1 MKKRKSFNIGQDL
14 LEDNS
19 NLEWSD
25 KGDSIAVST
34 VVSSKKSNKKFFSE
48 LDSFFESAMD
58 DLWNESKEQVP
69 EKIATEIKEHTSKPG
84 KKSFFSG
91 FDALFSSTSADMPET
106 RPLGDGETAYM
117 KRVTFLFK
125 KDKLE
130 ELKHMAKKEKLYLRD
145 IISKV
150 LDDYLANK
158 IAAEEKNK

>member
-1 MKKRKSFNIGQDL
+1 MKKRKSLIIDQDL

-25 KGDSIAVST
+25 KGDTIAVST
-34 VVSSKKSNKKFFSE
+34 VVSSKKNNKKFFSE

-69 EKIATEIKEHTSKPG
+69 EKIATEIKDQSPKAG

-91 FDALFSSTSADMPET
+91 FDALFSSTATNMPESS
-106 RPLGDGETAYM
+106 PLGDGETAYM

-150 LDDYLANK
+150 LDDYLAEK
-158 IAAEEKNK
+158 LAAEEKQK